1 MFIMKEG
8 KNFKNLAFKLFAIF
22 LARMFVTV
30 SMEFLARM
38 AVTVSMVF
46 LARMVVTVSVVFLAF
61 GVSAMLVLYSLLP
74 HY

>member
-22 LARMFVTV
+22 LARMF
-30 SMEFLARM
+30 
-38 AVTVSMVF
+38 VTVSMVF